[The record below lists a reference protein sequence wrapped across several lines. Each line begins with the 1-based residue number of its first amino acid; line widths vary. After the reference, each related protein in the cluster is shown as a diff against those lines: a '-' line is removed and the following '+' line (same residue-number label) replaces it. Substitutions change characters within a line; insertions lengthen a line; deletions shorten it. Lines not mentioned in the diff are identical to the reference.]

1 LTCCPLLFP
10 NSQTAIQNQSGSI
23 LRVERPSSEALT
35 RILTSKDFAQFGDAL
50 LNFAYSLAIT
60 ERTGKPRGVRV
71 PDKALAEAAVKAG
84 LRKLLP
90 RRVGRGDIA
99 NGLEALLGYSWLEE
113 TLTLDEI
120 VKCLKAEA
128 LAPADN
134 FAKLAQLALSKLKQ

>member
-1 LTCCPLLFP
+1 M
-10 NSQTAIQNQSGSI
+10 
-23 LRVERPSSEALT
+23 
-35 RILTSKDFAQFGDAL
+35 TSKDFAQFGDAL
-50 LNFAYSLAIT
+50 LNFAYSVALT
-60 ERTGKPRGVRV
+60 QKTGKPSGTRV

-84 LRKLLP
+84 LRELLP

-120 VKCLKAEA
+120 VACLKTET

-134 FAKLAQLALSKLKQ
+134 FAKLAQLALSRLEK